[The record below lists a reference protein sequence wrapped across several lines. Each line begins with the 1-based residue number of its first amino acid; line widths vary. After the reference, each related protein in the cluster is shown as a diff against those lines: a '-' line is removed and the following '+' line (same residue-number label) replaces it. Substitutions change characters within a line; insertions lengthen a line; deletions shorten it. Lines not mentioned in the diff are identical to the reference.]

1 MENCQHIDFIRR
13 QGLQLQRYLRNNAQ
27 RALAADNKLL
37 HAVACAAFFQWRAQ
51 VNNIAVG
58 RNNLHSVDLIARYAV
73 AHSLDATGIRRQ
85 VAAYLAAVAAR
96 RVACIKQVL
105 RLRRCLN
112 IQRAHTGL
120 RYHVQAFLIQLDNFV
135 ETFHQQ
141 HYAALVGNSTVNDAC
156 TAAAHGQRDEILVAQ
171 LHYAGNFLS
180 VCRNYHYIRQME
192 AALVCLLVRLVAVE
206 RISIGFDI
214 FFAQQRF

>member
-1 MENCQHIDFIRR
+1 MEDCQHINFIRR
-13 QGLQLQRYLRNNAQ
+13 QGLQLQCYLRNNTQ
-27 RALAADNKLL
+27 RAFAADNKLF
-37 HAVACAAFFQWRAQ
+37 HAVACAALFQRRAQ
-51 VNNIAVG
+51 VDNITVR
-58 RNNLHSVDLIARYAV
+58 RNNLHSVNLIARYAV
-73 AHSLDATGIRRQ
+73 AHSFNAAGIRRQ
-85 VAAYLAAVAAR
+85 VTANLAAVTAR
-96 RVACIKQVL
+96 RVTCIKQVL

-135 ETFHQQ
+135 KAFHQQ
-141 HYAALVGNSTVNDAC
+141 HYAALVGNSAVNDAC
-156 TAAAHGQRDEILVAQ
+156 AATAHGQRNEIFVAH
-171 LHYAGNFLS
+171 LHYTGNFLG

-192 AALVCLLVRLVAVE
+192 AALVCLLVRLIAVE